1 MTKITFALLSA
12 GCVFIACSGM
22 AAAQPAP
29 TGNSC
34 QASYQEVA
42 REWDAIGFATPAKPL
57 QARVTARDGRVAT
70 GAEVTYLGGQLRLVA
85 ADCAAGRDEAALQRI
100 AQIQARLTRSAR

>member
-1 MTKITFALLSA
+1 MIKFSTIVAASCAL
-12 GCVFIACSGM
+12 VFGLH
-22 AAAQPAP
+22 AATAQPVPQAA
-29 TGNSC
+29 SC
-34 QASYQEVA
+34 QASLQQLGA
-42 REWDAIGFATPAKPL
+42 EWDAIGFATPSKPL

-70 GAEVTYLGGQLRLVA
+70 GAEVTYLGGQLRLAA